1 MASLAGILG
10 MATGIAVI
18 LVILAKYFTSA
29 RIQALKRYVVEAE
42 EASRLARGRLKAAE
56 NEKIVAERN
65 EAVSVRKKE
74 NLEKQIEKLN
84 KELGSLNV

>member
-1 MASLAGILG
+1 MKDMAGILG
-10 MATGIAVI
+10 MATGVAII
-18 LVILAKYFTSA
+18 LVILAKYFTTA

-42 EASRLARGRLKAAE
+42 EASRGARSRVKAAE

-65 EAVSVRKKE
+65 EGVTARKKE
-74 NLEKQIEKLN
+74 ALEKQIEKLT